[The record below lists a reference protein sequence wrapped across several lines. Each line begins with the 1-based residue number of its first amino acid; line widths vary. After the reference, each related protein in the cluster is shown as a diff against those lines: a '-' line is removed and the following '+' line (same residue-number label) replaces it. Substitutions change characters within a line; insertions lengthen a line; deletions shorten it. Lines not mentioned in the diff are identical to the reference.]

1 MMDTPAR
8 LASALE
14 GRYRI
19 EREVGA
25 GGWATVYL
33 AHDLRHDRKVALKVL
48 RPELSAILGG
58 DRFLAE
64 IKTTANLQHPH
75 ILSLFDSGD
84 ADGLVFY
91 VMPFVDGESLRGR
104 LKREKQLPVEEA
116 VRIAREVADAL
127 EYAHQKG
134 IVHRDIKPENILLH
148 GGHALV
154 ADFGIA
160 LAASRGDAG
169 TRMTETGMSL
179 GTPAYM
185 APEQAMG
192 EREITARADI
202 YALGCVL
209 YEMLVGEPPFTGPT
223 AQAIVAR
230 VMTADTPA
238 LMAQRKS
245 IPEHVEA
252 AVLRALEKLP
262 ADRFASAA
270 QFAEALVDERARSRR
285 RSAAGTGRVA
295 AARRRWVA
303 VLPWALA
310 AVAAGIGAWG
320 WLRPRSA
327 PPPPVTK
334 FALTFDRLGQPQAAT
349 GQIAISPDGSMI
361 AYTGTDEAGHS
372 RFFVRHMDR
381 EVPVLVPGTEGATY
395 PFFSADGNW
404 LAFVSRGRL
413 WRIPVAGGREPVEIC
428 AVWEFRGGAWGPDD
442 RIVYSATGSLYRVSA
457 AGGTPERLASPD
469 TAAGQSSLRS
479 PSLAGD
485 GRTLLASV
493 RSTRGEQ
500 HIMVMRLADRKV
512 KQLALPGLQA
522 FLVRGRTLVFVDSVG
537 GLFAIPF
544 DDMLLHPVGDATRI
558 LDGVATTASG
568 SVAAVSPTG
577 AIAYVGSSA
586 GADRELV
593 LVDRGGQVRALPAG
607 LAAWS
612 HPRFS
617 PDGRRLAI
625 AIDTRGPRGDIWTW
639 DIGAQR
645 LARLTYDS
653 LNTRPVWSPDGR
665 YIYFSR
671 VLGPNNGIARVRS
684 DGSAPPES
692 LLAWR
697 NNIWEMELTPDLRR
711 LLFRDDDPTTLRD
724 IYWAR
729 PESLLAAQV
738 LLGSPLDE
746 RTITISPDG
755 RYFAYVS
762 NASGD
767 DEVYLR
773 RLAAESSTWPVSNGG
788 GLEPRWA
795 RSGRELFFR
804 RGDSLYVVPVSLGA
818 EPVIGPPRA
827 LFGGRYE
834 ASIAHSFYDVAPDGN
849 HFAMVRTQGAE
860 GDLVIH
866 VVQNW
871 FEQPGT
877 LAGAPRN

>member
-1 MMDTPAR
+1 MTDTPAR

-14 GRYRI
+14 DRYRI
-19 EREVGA
+19 ERELGA

-33 AHDLRHDRKVALKVL
+33 AHDHRHDRKVALKVL

-58 DRFLAE
+58 ERFLAE

-91 VMPFVDGESLRGR
+91 VMPYVDGESLRGR

-127 EYAHQKG
+127 GYAHQKG

-202 YALGCVL
+202 YALGCML

-223 AQAIVAR
+223 AQAIVAK

-270 QFAEALVDERARSRR
+270 QFAAALVDERALPRR
-285 RSAAGTGRVA
+285 RSAAGTGRVPA
-295 AARRRWVA
+295 PRQRWVA
-303 VLPWALA
+303 VLPWALVA
-310 AVAAGIGAWG
+310 LAAGIGAWG
-320 WLRPRSA
+320 WLRPRPS
-327 PPPPVTK
+327 PPPVTQ
-334 FALTFDRLGQPQAAT
+334 FGLTFDRVGTPQSAT
-349 GQIAISPDGSMI
+349 GQIALSPDGSMI

-372 RFFVRHMDR
+372 RFFVRHLDR

-395 PFFSADGNW
+395 PFFSPDGTW

-413 WRIPVAGGREPVEIC
+413 WKIPVTGGREPVEIC
-428 AVWEFRGGAWGPDD
+428 AVEEFRGGAWGPADL
-442 RIVYSATGSLYRVSA
+442 IVYAASGSLYQVSA
-457 AGGTPERLASPD
+457 AGGSPGPLASPD
-469 TAAGQSSLRS
+469 TAAGHDYLTS
-479 PSLAGD
+479 PSLAAD
-485 GRTLLASV
+485 GRMMLASA
-493 RSTRGEQ
+493 RTSRGES
-500 HIMVMRLADRKV
+500 HIMVIRLADKKV
-512 KQLALPGLQA
+512 VRLTLAGLQA
-522 FLVRGRTLVFVDSVG
+522 FLVRGRTLVFVDQVG
-537 GLFAIPF
+537 GLFAVPF
-544 DDMLLHPVGDATRI
+544 DPMLLRQIGEPTRI
-558 LDGVATTASG
+558 LEGVATTVSG
-568 SVAAVSPTG
+568 SMAAVSPTG
-577 AIAYVGSSA
+577 AIAYIGRSS

-593 LVDRGGQVRALPAG
+593 LVDRGGQARAQPAG
-607 LAAWS
+607 LAAWR

-625 AIDTRGPRGDIWTW
+625 ALDTRGPRGDIWTW
-639 DIGAQR
+639 DIAAQR

-653 LNTRPVWSPDGR
+653 LSTHPVWSPDGR

-671 VLGPNNGIARVRS
+671 TLGSNGGIARVRS

-697 NNIWEMELTPDLRR
+697 HSIWEVELTPDGRR
-711 LLFRDDDPTTLRD
+711 LLFRDDESPTNRD

-729 PESLLAAQV
+729 PESLPAAQI
-738 LLGSPLDE
+738 LLGSPLNE

-773 RLAAESSTWPVSNGG
+773 RLAAESSNWPVSSGG
-788 GLEPRWA
+788 GREPRWA

-804 RGDSLYVVPVSLGA
+804 RGDSLYVVPVTLGA
-818 EPVIGPPRA
+818 EPVIGQPRA

-834 ASIAHSFYDVAPDGN
+834 ASIYHSFYDVAPDGN
-849 HFAMVRTQGAE
+849 HFAMVRSQGAE
-860 GDLVIH
+860 GGLVIH
-866 VVQNW
+866 LVLNW
-871 FEQPGT
+871 FDQPR
-877 LAGAPRN
+877 ASAMAPRD